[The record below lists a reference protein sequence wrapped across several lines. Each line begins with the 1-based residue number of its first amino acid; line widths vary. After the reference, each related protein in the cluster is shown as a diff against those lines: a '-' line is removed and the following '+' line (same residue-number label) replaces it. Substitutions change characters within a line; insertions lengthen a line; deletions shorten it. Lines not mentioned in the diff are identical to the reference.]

1 MEFSSK
7 VVSVRS
13 SYIAMR
19 TIKKITI
26 IAQMIAPIEIPMMF
40 NRLAFFDA
48 SSASA
53 NLLVAFASLTYKH
66 AWLITVKEHLYTLR
80 LVHTQWWQ

>member
-1 MEFSSK
+1 
-7 VVSVRS
+7 
-13 SYIAMR
+13 MR

-66 AWLITVKEHLYTLR
+66 AWLITVKEHLYIP
-80 LVHTQWWQ
+80 